1 MRERLGLGKPL
12 LKTGAR
18 ILVDDVL
25 STIVAGGDVRIG
37 GLSSAIAQP
46 STVGGNEGHFMY
58 FDTSSSFIS

>member
-1 MRERLGLGKPL
+1 MRERLGLGNPL

-18 ILVDDVL
+18 ILVDVL

-37 GLSSAIAQP
+37 GLSSAIALP

-58 FDTSSSFIS
+58 FDTSSSFIL